1 MANEIVLKLPDGMAK
16 VLTPEAQ
23 QTVERLWYLGRI
35 CAAICAVRILEA
47 LEATELLRKP
57 LLLNEREAGAARQVL
72 DVKPQPPSLA

>member
-1 MANEIVLKLPDGMAK
+1 
-16 VLTPEAQ
+16 
-23 QTVERLWYLGRI
+23 LGRI

-47 LEATELLRKP
+47 FEATELLRKP